1 MAVNIYRTTNRGELR
16 SSTPART
23 WISRRRTLGAPLS
36 MSLLQK
42 RKDLPKEVSSTPP
55 EQARLD
61 QQL

>member
-1 MAVNIYRTTNRGELR
+1 M
-16 SSTPART
+16 
-23 WISRRRTLGAPLS
+23 TLGAKLG
-36 MSLLQK
+36 MLFLQK